1 MGVAC
6 VFALK
11 LASPYDHAM
20 PPLRV
25 VLADDSVLFREGLA
39 SLLTASDIAVVA
51 QTGEAD
57 AIVGL
62 VAQHE
67 PDVLVVDVRMP
78 PSQTDEGLR
87 AARAVRAAHPG
98 VAVVVLSQ
106 HIDVQHAV
114 DLLGDR
120 RGGIG
125 YLLKDRVADVGE
137 LRDALDRVAHGGVVL
152 DPDVVAELV
161 GQRRHQP
168 VVTLLTPRERDVL
181 ELMADG
187 SSNRAIARRLV
198 VTEGAVEKHVHSI
211 FRKLGLQDTPDDHR
225 RVLAVVRYLDG
236 R

>member
-1 MGVAC
+1 MR
-6 VFALK
+6 
-11 LASPYDHAM
+11 
-20 PPLRV
+20 PLRV

-39 SLLTASDIAVVA
+39 SLLGATEIAVVA
-51 QTGEAD
+51 QTGDPD

-62 VAQHE
+62 VAEHA

-78 PSQTDEGLR
+78 PTQTDEGLR
-87 AARAVRAAHPG
+87 AAGAVRAAHPA
-98 VAVVVLSQ
+98 VAVMVLSQ

-137 LRDALDRVAHGGVVL
+137 LRDALERVADGGVVL

-181 ELMADG
+181 ALMADG
-187 SSNRAIARRLV
+187 SSNRAIARKLV
-198 VTEGAVEKHVHSI
+198 VTEGAVEKHVHGI